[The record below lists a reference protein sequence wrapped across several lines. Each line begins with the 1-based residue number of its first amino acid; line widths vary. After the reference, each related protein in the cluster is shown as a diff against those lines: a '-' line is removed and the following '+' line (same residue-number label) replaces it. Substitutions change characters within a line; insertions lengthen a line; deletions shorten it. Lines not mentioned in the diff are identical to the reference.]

1 MPHEVR
7 RRPAALYFCSGL
19 ICSVQGSALCAAPL
33 DGRLCVRAVPML
45 ATYPRTTLSVT
56 GTAVAVW
63 LCGLAYSE
71 HLASCKALGSASAS
85 AREGYE
91 GPRDVTSLSL
101 SASLTGLLGS
111 IPGGPLTAAV
121 LLEA

>member
-1 MPHEVR
+1 MADLRAGAVR
-7 RRPAALYFCSGL
+7 DAAAPMRESCERNW
-19 ICSVQGSALCAAPL
+19 ICCAA
-33 DGRLCVRAVPML
+33 
-45 ATYPRTTLSVT
+45 
-56 GTAVAVW
+56 VAK
-63 LCGLAYSE
+63 LFGSE
-71 HLASCKALGSASAS
+71 QNAAASCKALGSASAS